1 VGRLNGRDDGVVRS
15 EAYAAAARSM
25 AAWTTIAAGSDDAV
39 HQVSITQCCNRY
51 NIRTHQNC
59 SIGGESVCGAAA
71 EEHPAPG
78 GRCAGSAAC
87 ESSQSISHCNAQN
100 CSRKQQQSLL
110 LYAVIVPHVA
120 AIFGLNLF

>member
-1 VGRLNGRDDGVVRS
+1 LNGRDDGVVRS

-25 AAWTTIAAGSDDAV
+25 AAWTTIAGSDDAV

-78 GRCAGSAAC
+78 TYCC
-87 ESSQSISHCNAQN
+87 LPTP
-100 CSRKQQQSLL
+100 LL
-110 LYAVIVPHVA
+110 LLLIIIVIIA
-120 AIFGLNLF
+120 LLQTLASSA

>member
-1 VGRLNGRDDGVVRS
+1 MVLMMMMLLKS
-15 EAYAAAARSM
+15 
-25 AAWTTIAAGSDDAV
+25 T
-39 HQVSITQCCNRY
+39 
-51 NIRTHQNC
+51 
-59 SIGGESVCGAAA
+59 
-71 EEHPAPG
+71 G

-87 ESSQSISHCNAQN
+87 ESSQSISNCNAQN